1 MTAGRH
7 HDTVAGQTML
17 IIITALA
24 AMGLLL
30 QTRSCLANLP
40 QCLTFYTYLFV
51 GRVVCLSWFIFIVN
65 LIQTEVIQKEEPHLR
80 EWFVGSKILRQK
92 LVPGS
97 GGLRDRLDCFSWHL
111 NFALGKPPGAQSS
124 LDCPGERW
132 VLRANANDGGLT
144 VKFQGGLLEPH

>member
-1 MTAGRH
+1 
-7 HDTVAGQTML
+7 
-17 IIITALA
+17 
-24 AMGLLL
+24 MGLLL

-97 GGLRDRLDCFSWHL
+97 GGLQDRLDCFSWIVVAFEL
-111 NFALGKPPGAQSS
+111 CLRKATRCSELTRLSW
-124 LDCPGERW
+124 GEMGVESKR
-132 VLRANANDGGLT
+132 
-144 VKFQGGLLEPH
+144 K